1 MSAQWLTPKHVEDAA
16 RVLRG
21 LGLVLSQAAA
31 AR

>member
-1 MSAQWLTPKHVEDAA
+1 MSGLSPKHVEDAA

-21 LGLVLSQAAA
+21 LGLVLAQAAA